1 MVRCSA
7 SRRTSRPSRYSRSWG
22 RRTTTA
28 ACPADSA
35 FGRGPVWRPV
45 PHNRLFISLHHPV
58 TIIRAAIGGLCRHAR
73 ARHTASRSYV
83 ACMTT
88 TVYDAA
94 TRITSEGVI
103 SMRIGLAGARLAAA
117 LCLIVFWSGPLSAQ
131 QRYTLEGAVR
141 DGATG
146 DAISGAQVV
155 VRGTSAGAL
164 TDLRGNYRLV
174 ALLRP
179 GTYTVDASF
188 IGREGQAREVTLATD
203 TVVRVPDIQL
213 RVVAVQLEELVV
225 TGTAGPTAR
234 RAIGNA
240 VSTVSGPRLT
250 EGSAVT
256 IDQALQGKVA
266 GAFITSNTGTPGGG
280 VSVRLR
286 GTSSFVG
293 GAEPLYIVDGV
304 IIDNNA
310 DQQIN
315 LGYRSNATNRL
326 ADLDPDDIERIEILK
341 GAAASALYGSRA
353 NNGVVQIFTK
363 RGLAGRPQ
371 ITAGSTLTFSNLEN
385 RIDFALTPLDTLG
398 NTVQRFDH
406 QDLLFR
412 DSWSNDSHVSLAG
425 GGETTR
431 YYISAGWVDQNGIMI
446 GSDHKKLNF
455 RTNVDQR
462 IGSWFDLGIGANYI
476 RTWSDLQ
483 INGEQGSGGLLTAI
497 VFTPTTVN
505 LAQRD
510 PTTGALVS
518 QAGPFPNPL
527 EVVQNW
533 QTGQEVS
540 RFVGS
545 LQGKANPFAPLV
557 LEYRLGYDRYEMET
571 FQSVPKYSRD
581 IPLGSATSL
590 NRRST
595 LINNDVVA
603 NLDLGAGAALRFTT
617 SAGVNHT
624 YQRVEQLN
632 LSASDLLPGTR
643 LVRGAVPGAS
653 EALIEATTLGFF
665 AQEQIGWADRR
676 FLTAAVRVDGSS
688 TFGEDER
695 WQVYPKVSGSWVLSQ
710 EPFFEGVG
718 GDWLSQLR
726 LRAALGFAG
735 NQPPL
740 AEAYS
745 RLPRFTQVTNIN
757 RLGLVPLPVA
767 ANPNL
772 KPERQREWE
781 AGFDL
786 SVFADR
792 VGLGFTYYDQRTE
805 DLLLARLFTPSAGY
819 ASVLDNVGVLSNK
832 GLELELSTSNVDIRS
847 FGWTSRVIY
856 SRNKNRVEE
865 LNVDPYVVGY
875 TNRIQEGQ
883 PLGVHFMPAYQ
894 RDENGEILLD
904 AQGLP
909 ATPVTQIVGNPWP
922 DFTASLYNEFRLGSS
937 FTAGILFDGAF
948 GHDLWNQTRRIMDI
962 SSAGPLWD
970 ARLRGEITQAYRAR
984 IQSIWEAYLEDA
996 TYVKLRDLSLRYT
1009 TDAPFVRRLGATR
1022 AQFEI
1027 VGRNLIT
1034 FTDYTGY
1041 DPEINMFGLSTVER
1055 GTDFAVYP
1063 NPRTVGFGIRLT
1075 Y

>member
-1 MVRCSA
+1 MAISSA
-7 SRRTSRPSRYSRSWG
+7 GS
-22 RRTTTA
+22 
-28 ACPADSA
+28 
-35 FGRGPVWRPV
+35 
-45 PHNRLFISLHHPV
+45 
-58 TIIRAAIGGLCRHAR
+58 
-73 ARHTASRSYV
+73 
-83 ACMTT
+83 
-88 TVYDAA
+88 
-94 TRITSEGVI
+94 
-103 SMRIGLAGARLAAA
+103 RLAAA
-117 LCLIVFWSGPLSAQ
+117 LCLILLSSIPVSAQ

-141 DGATG
+141 DGTTG
-146 DAISGAQVV
+146 EPISGAQVV

-164 TDLRGNYRLV
+164 TDLRGTYRLV

-179 GTYTVDASF
+179 GTYTVDANY
-188 IGREGQAREVTLATD
+188 IGREGQAREVTLGTD
-203 TVVRVPDIQL
+203 TLVRVPEIAL
-213 RVVAVQLEELVV
+213 RVAAVQLEEVVV

-234 RAIGNA
+234 RALGNA
-240 VSTVSGPRLT
+240 VSTVSAARLA
-250 EGSAVT
+250 EGTSVT

-286 GTSSFVG
+286 GTSSIVG

-310 DQQIN
+310 DQQLN
-315 LGYRSNATNRL
+315 LGYRSNTTNRL

-363 RGLAGRPQ
+363 RGVAGRPQ
-371 ITAGSTLTFSNLEN
+371 ITVGSTATFSNLER
-385 RIDFALTPLDTLG
+385 RIDFALTPVDTLG
-398 NTVQRFDH
+398 NDVARFDH

-412 DSWSNDSHVSLAG
+412 DTWSNDSHVAVAG
-425 GGETTR
+425 GNENTR
-431 YYISAGWVDQNGIMI
+431 YYIAAGWVEQNGIML

-455 RTNVDQR
+455 RTNLDQR
-462 IGSWFDLGIGANYI
+462 IGSWFDLGVGANYI

-497 VFTPTTVN
+497 VFTPTVVN

-510 PTTGALVS
+510 AVTGALVN

-527 EVVQNW
+527 EVIENW
-533 QTGQEVS
+533 RTGQEVS

-545 LQGKANPFAPLV
+545 LQAKANPVAPV
-557 LEYRLGYDRYEMET
+557 TLEYRLGYDRYDMET

-581 IPLGSATSL
+581 IPLGSASSL

-595 LINNDVVA
+595 LLNNDITA
-603 NLDLGAGAALRFTT
+603 NLDLGVGASFRFTT
-617 SAGVNHT
+617 SGGVNHT

-632 LSASDLLPGTR
+632 LSASDVVPGTR
-643 LVRGAVPGAS
+643 LVRGAIPGAQ

-665 AQEQIGWADRR
+665 AQEQIGWLDRR

-710 EPFFEGVG
+710 EPFFADAA
-718 GDWLSQLR
+718 GDFITQLR

-740 AEAYS
+740 AEAYA

-757 RLGLVPLPVA
+757 RLGLVPHPSA

-781 AGFDL
+781 AGVDL
-786 SVFADR
+786 SVLADR
-792 VGLGFTYYDQRTE
+792 IGAGFTYYDQRTT

-819 ASVLDNVGVLSNK
+819 TSVLDNVGVLSNR
-832 GLELELSTSNVDIRS
+832 GIELELNTSNIETRD
-847 FGWTSRVIY
+847 FGWSSRLIY
-856 SRNKNRVEE
+856 SRNRNRVEE

-883 PLGVHFMPAYQ
+883 PLGVHFMPAFQ
-894 RDENGEILLD
+894 RDETGNVLLD
-904 AQGLP
+904 DQGLP
-909 ATPVTQIVGNPWP
+909 APPVTQIVGNPWP
-922 DFTASLYNEFRLGSS
+922 SFTASLYNEFRLGSS
-937 FTAGILFDGAF
+937 WTAGVLFDGAF
-948 GHDLWNQTRRIMDI
+948 GHELWNQTRRIMDI

-970 ARLRGEITQAYRAR
+970 RRLRGEITQAYRAR
-984 IQSIWEAYLEDA
+984 IQNIWEAYLEDA
-996 TYVKLRDLSLRYT
+996 SYVKLRDLSLRYT
-1009 TDAPFVRRLGATR
+1009 TSAPFVQRIGASR
-1022 AQFEI
+1022 AQLEI
-1027 VGRNLIT
+1027 VGRNLLT

>member
-1 MVRCSA
+1 
-7 SRRTSRPSRYSRSWG
+7 
-22 RRTTTA
+22 
-28 ACPADSA
+28 
-35 FGRGPVWRPV
+35 
-45 PHNRLFISLHHPV
+45 
-58 TIIRAAIGGLCRHAR
+58 
-73 ARHTASRSYV
+73 
-83 ACMTT
+83 
-88 TVYDAA
+88 
-94 TRITSEGVI
+94 
-103 SMRIGLAGARLAAA
+103 MRIELASGRIAAA
-117 LCLIVFWSGPLSAQ
+117 LGLLLVSSVPVAAQ

-146 DAISGAQVV
+146 EPIAGAQVI

-164 TDLRGNYRLV
+164 TDARGSYRLV
-174 ALLRP
+174 AALRP
-179 GTYTVDASF
+179 GTYTVDATY
-188 IGREGQAREVTLATD
+188 IGREGEAREVTLGAD
-203 TVVRVPDIQL
+203 TLVRVPDIEL
-213 RVVAVQLEELVV
+213 RVAAVQLDELVV
-225 TGTAGPTAR
+225 TGTTAPTAR
-234 RAIGNA
+234 RALGNA
-240 VSTVSGPRLT
+240 VSTVSGARLAEAT
-250 EGSAVT
+250 AVT

-266 GAFITSNTGTPGGG
+266 GAVITSNTGTPGGG

-286 GTSSFVG
+286 GTSSIVG

-315 LGYRSNATNRL
+315 LGYRSNTTNRL

-341 GAAASALYGSRA
+341 GAAAAALYGSRA

-363 RGLAGRPQ
+363 RGLSGRPQ
-371 ITAGSTLTFSNLEN
+371 ITVGSTATFSNLER
-385 RIDFALTPLDTLG
+385 RIDFALTPIDTLG
-398 NTVQRFDH
+398 NPVQRFDH

-412 DSWSNDSHVSLAG
+412 DTWSNDSHVSIAG
-425 GGETTR
+425 GSESTR
-431 YYISAGWVDQNGIMI
+431 YYVSAGWVEQNGIML
-446 GSDHKKLNF
+446 GSDHRKLNF
-455 RTNVDQR
+455 RSNLDQR

-483 INGEQGSGGLLTAI
+483 INGEQGAGGLLTAI

-510 PTTGALVS
+510 PTTGAPVNP
-518 QAGPFPNPL
+518 AGPFPNPL
-527 EVVQNW
+527 EVIENW
-533 QTGQEVS
+533 HTGQEVS

-545 LQGKANPFAPLV
+545 LQAKANPFAPLT
-557 LEYRLGYDRYEMET
+557 LDYRLGYDRYDMET

-595 LINNDVVA
+595 LLNNDLTGNFDV
-603 NLDLGAGAALRFTT
+603 GAGESLRFTT
-617 SAGVNHT
+617 SMGINHT

-632 LSASDLLPGTR
+632 LSASDLVPGTR

-653 EALIEATTLGFF
+653 EALIEAITLGFF
-665 AQEQIGWADRR
+665 AQEQIGWLDRR
-676 FLTAAVRVDGSS
+676 FLTAAVRIDGSS

-695 WQVYPKVSGSWVLSQ
+695 WQVYPKISGSWVLSQ
-710 EPFFEGVG
+710 EPFVAGVG

-740 AEAYS
+740 AEAYA

-757 RLGLVPLPVA
+757 RLGLVPLSTA

-781 AGFDL
+781 AGLDV
-786 SVFADR
+786 SVLADR
-792 VGLGFTYYDQRTE
+792 VGLAFTYYDQRTK
-805 DLLLARLFTPSAGY
+805 DLLLARQFTPSAGY
-819 ASVLDNVGVLSNK
+819 ASILDNVGVLSNK
-832 GLELELSTSNVDIRS
+832 GIELELNTSNIEQRNFAWS
-847 FGWTSRVIY
+847 SRLIY
-856 SRNKNRVEE
+856 SRNRNRIEE
-865 LNVDPYVVGY
+865 LEVDPYTVGY

-883 PLGVHFMPAYQ
+883 PLGVHFMPGFQ
-894 RDENGEILLD
+894 RDENGKILLD

-909 ATPVTQIVGNPWP
+909 LPPVTQIVGNPWP
-922 DFTASLYNEFRLGSS
+922 DFTASLFNEFRLGSS
-937 FTAGILFDGAF
+937 WSASVLFDGAF
-948 GHDLWNQTRRIMDI
+948 GHDLWNQTRRIMDN
-962 SSAGPLWD
+962 SQAGPLYD
-970 ARLRGEITQAYRAR
+970 KRLRNEVTSAYRVR
-984 IQSIWEAYLEDA
+984 LVSIWESYLEDA
-996 TYVKLRDLSLRYT
+996 SYIKLRDLSVRYS
-1009 TDAPFVRRLGATR
+1009 TDASWIRRIGASR

-1027 VGRNLIT
+1027 VGRNLVT

-1041 DPEINMFGLSTVER
+1041 DPEINMFGLNTVER

-1063 NPRTVGFGIRLT
+1063 NPRTVGFGVRLT